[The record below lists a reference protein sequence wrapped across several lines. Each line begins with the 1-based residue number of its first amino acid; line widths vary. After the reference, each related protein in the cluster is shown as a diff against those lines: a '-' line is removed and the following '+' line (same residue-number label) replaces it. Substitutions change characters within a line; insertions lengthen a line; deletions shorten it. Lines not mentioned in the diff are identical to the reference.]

1 MALDINLST
10 VSNGASSSSLMSH
23 RRGMAKS
30 CDIQMTSVFGGAP
43 CPLFQPQYLQSLQN
57 EPRSIANSAS
67 NKIQRPGTP
76 ELCKEGVSAA
86 TRERKWASR
95 LAWKPFVDKMRILEG
110 DTGAV
115 LNHTHIGL
123 VLGSFH
129 IWAFLTVRDHGEGTG
144 A

>member
-1 MALDINLST
+1 MLHGQCVTFIDC
-10 VSNGASSSSLMSH
+10 GFFSLNI
-23 RRGMAKS
+23 
-30 CDIQMTSVFGGAP
+30 D
-43 CPLFQPQYLQSLQN
+43 
-57 EPRSIANSAS
+57 
-67 NKIQRPGTP
+67 
-76 ELCKEGVSAA
+76 
-86 TRERKWASR
+86 RKWASR